1 MQIHIVL
8 VHPDIP
14 QNTGNIARLTA
25 ANKAKLHLIH
35 PMGFKIDEK
44 QVKRAGLDYWPMVEL
59 AEYQNWEEFLEKNKQ
74 PENLWFFSTK
84 AKKNYFEVDFCN
96 DPQREVFLL
105 YGSETAG
112 LPASYFERYPD
123 NFLTIPMEQPG
134 VRSLNLANSV
144 AIGLYEVIRQQAVL
158 TIRP

>member
-1 MQIHIVL
+1 MQINIVL

-25 ANKAKLHLIH
+25 ANRAKLHLIH

-59 AEYQNWEEFLEKNKQ
+59 AEYDDWSHFLSANEQ
-74 PENLWFFSTK
+74 PQNLWFFSTK
-84 AKKNYFEVDFCN
+84 AKRDYYEVAFTEGK
-96 DPQREVFLL
+96 REEVYLV

-112 LPASYFERYPD
+112 LPSSYIETYPER
-123 NFLTIPMEQPG
+123 FLKIPMAQPG

-144 AIGLYEVIRQQAVL
+144 AIGLYEVIRQQAADSVE
-158 TIRP
+158 